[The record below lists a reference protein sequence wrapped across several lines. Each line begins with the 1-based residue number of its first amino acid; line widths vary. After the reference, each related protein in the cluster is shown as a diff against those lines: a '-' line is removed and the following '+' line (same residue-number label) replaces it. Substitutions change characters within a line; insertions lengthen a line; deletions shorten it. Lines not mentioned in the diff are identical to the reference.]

1 MTFTQNVL
9 SEKHLLKKLFIFA
22 FEVILTGENYL
33 HKLWRMAPTSIYEQY
48 FLNMHKKI
56 DERSLKIN
64 LRKIGKTEKYAVLI
78 DFLYFWKMAKLLLLG
93 LNLN

>member
-22 FEVILTGENYL
+22 FKVILTGENYL

-48 FLNMHKKI
+48 FLNMHKK
-56 DERSLKIN
+56 N
-64 LRKIGKTEKYAVLI
+64 
-78 DFLYFWKMAKLLLLG
+78 
-93 LNLN
+93 